1 MNYWVLRAQSPDGAI
16 IDMLPEGS
24 PTNWK
29 MHKGERLAPHFPA
42 GGKVAFSDHFPER
55 RKLYDFVRSTQGVI
69 IASPKVRQ
77 VLESLQL
84 DNLEFLPITLCD
96 HQWTRVAEGYSILNV
111 LGSQE
116 AIDMEKSKYKIDP
129 ITKREISRLKSLA
142 LQKDKIDPQAYL
154 FRCSM
159 MMELILMSDH
169 VHDAFVKEGVTGF
182 VARPAEGFNDLL
194 A

>member
-29 MHKGERLAPHFPA
+29 VHTGQSLARQFPA
-42 GGKVAFSDHFPER
+42 GGRVAFSDHFPER

-96 HQWTRVAEGYSILNV
+96 HQWTQVAEGYSILNV

-129 ITKREISRLKSLA
+129 ITKREISRLKSLV
-142 LQKDKIDPQAYL
+142 LQKGKIDPQAHL

-159 MMELILMSDH
+159 MMELILMSDR
-169 VHDAFVKEGVTGF
+169 VYDAFVKEGVTGF
-182 VARPAEGFNDLL
+182 VARPAEGFSDLL